1 MTNPE
6 IARLLRHVATSYTIM
21 NEAKYRF
28 QIIAYQ
34 KASDAIDQSITEITD
49 LATEDN
55 LSAIPGVGPS
65 LQAYLSELVKNGKV
79 RHFEEVMKDIPPA
92 IFPLL
97 DIPSLGPKKAFRLVN
112 HFNFTNPR
120 TVIADLKKIALEN
133 KIALLEGFGEKSQQ
147 DILRAIEEF
156 SDGVNKVSRMVLP
169 FASELADRL
178 TDYLQKSPYVEE
190 VYALGSLRRKKET
203 IGDIDLA
210 VASAHPSEVLD
221 YFTSYP
227 YAKRTIEKGDVSASI
242 LISGGKHIDL
252 MVQPAAAFG
261 SLLQHFTGSKE
272 HNIHLRELAL
282 KKGLSLSEYGIKEK
296 RQEKIKQ
303 YADEKALYQSLG
315 LSWIPPEIREDTGE
329 IELASKN
336 ELPRLIELSD
346 IKGDF
351 HIHSSFPIEPSHDMG
366 KDSMEIMLN
375 KAKELGYHYLG
386 FSEHNP
392 SQSKHTEKQIVS
404 LLAKRK
410 EFIEHISENNK
421 GIRVIS
427 LLETDIMPNGN
438 LAISDN
444 ALEYLDATLVSIHSV
459 LGMNKLEMTKRVLKG
474 MSHPKAKILSHP
486 TGRLINERPGY
497 ELDWKEIFAFC
508 RSENKALEIN
518 AFPTRLDLP
527 DTLVREAINSGVKL
541 VIDTDSH
548 QVANM
553 DLMQYGVSVARR
565 GWATKDDIW
574 NTKEYDIINKWL
586 TS

>member
-404 LLAKRK
+404 LLGKRK